1 MSRDPD
7 EDDGVVWA
15 DAREYVTAQ
24 EAADFLS
31 VHVRTI
37 YNYAGRGILTRYFI
51 VGSRSLRFK
60 RIDVESML
68 RDEHNQERRTE

>member
-1 MSRDPD
+1 MNEPDPKS
-7 EDDGVVWA
+7 DGVEWGS
-15 DAREYVTAQ
+15 ARDYVTAQ
-24 EAADFLS
+24 EAADYLS

-60 RIDVESML
+60 RKDVEAML
-68 RDEHNQERRTE
+68 RSQGEESDS